1 VNTDVLRHA
10 TVATVLVVD
19 AHPVTRRGLSQL
31 IAEQFDLKVVGEA
44 GDAAGAVLA
53 VDRLRPDV
61 MCIGITLPDRDGLS
75 LVKDLRDRHEQL
87 GIVVLTSHGD
97 DDMLFGALDAGASAF
112 VCKNA
117 PVAEVMS
124 ALRHSAVSAA
134 SFTSTGLAGALRRRS
149 AGSRAALL
157 SPRERQVLQLLANG
171 RSVSEVAI
179 ELYVSLSTAK
189 TYVSRLYDKLGAD
202 NRAQA
207 LMAAVRLGLTDQL
220 VAV

>member
-1 VNTDVLRHA
+1 MSTDVLRR
-10 TVATVLVVD
+10 TLATVLVVD
-19 AHPVTRRGLSQL
+19 AHPVTRGGLRQL
-31 IAEQFDLKVVGEA
+31 ISDQFDLEVIGEA
-44 GDAAGAVLA
+44 GDAANAVMA
-53 VDRLRPDV
+53 VDRLQPDV
-61 MCIGITLPDRDGLS
+61 VCMGMTLPDRGGLS
-75 LVKDLRDRHEQL
+75 FVRDLRERHPLL
-87 GIVVLTSHGD
+87 GIVVLTSHDD

-112 VCKNA
+112 VSKNA

-124 ALRHSAVSAA
+124 ALRHSSVSAA
-134 SFTSTGLAGALRRRS
+134 SFTSTGLAAALRRRS
-149 AGSRAALL
+149 AGNRSALL

-171 RSVSEVAI
+171 RSVAEVAA

-189 TYVSRLYDKLGAD
+189 TYVSRLYEKLGAD